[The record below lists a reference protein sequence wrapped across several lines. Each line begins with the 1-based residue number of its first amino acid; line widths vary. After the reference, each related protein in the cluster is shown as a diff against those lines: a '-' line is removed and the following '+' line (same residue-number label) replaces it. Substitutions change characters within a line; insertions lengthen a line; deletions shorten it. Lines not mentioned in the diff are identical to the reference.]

1 MKSTNKNPSEVLG
14 FEMFLQ
20 QKGIIPKTIT
30 RHKREINKYEKW
42 LSENKDKETQNA
54 TKKDL
59 LDYLKHVKD
68 SRQLSNATQNGILQ
82 KLKNYYTFLGKQY
95 GINNITHLI
104 KIRGAER
111 KHLTPIFTPDELDLL
126 CDAYY
131 YHVKEYK
138 PTKKELYFYPDYET
152 LLNGYYIAL
161 TLMAYQALQIHEIEN
176 LTSCNFD
183 MRKATVTINQSR
195 KGAKRTL
202 TLEAS
207 QIGILI
213 QYFASQTDNPIMPN
227 RNHFERL
234 NNALKKLHP
243 KFKNLRQLR
252 TSKITHWLKIH
263 GLRKAQHLAVHKNIS
278 STEKYLT
285 GDFETLQNDLDN
297 FHPLK

>member
-213 QYFASQTDNPIMPN
+213 QYFASQTDSPIMPN

-234 NNALKKLHP
+234 NNSLKKLHP

-252 TSKITHWLKIH
+252 ISKITHWLKIH
-263 GLRKAQHLAVHKNIS
+263 GLRKAQHLAGHKNIS